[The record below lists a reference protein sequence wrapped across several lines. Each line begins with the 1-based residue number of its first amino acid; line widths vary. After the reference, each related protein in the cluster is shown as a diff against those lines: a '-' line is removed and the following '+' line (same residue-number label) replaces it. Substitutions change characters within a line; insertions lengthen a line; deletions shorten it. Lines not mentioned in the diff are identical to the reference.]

1 MLVAFAA
8 TGPIKANKLGKVS
21 NVPPPAMA
29 FTAPA
34 RNAEE
39 QSRVELQTGAGI
51 VLSVLYGLEPL
62 LKKVVGLVVACFGV
76 LGFEAAGPICFKDVA
91 SEAKLGFVLQNCPTP
106 EKRMIETMAGGLAIF
121 DYNNDGRPD
130 VYFTNGADVPSLKKS
145 SPKYANRLFRNDGNL
160 KFTDVTTE
168 SELAG
173 DGYSMGAA
181 VGDFDNDGNVD
192 LFVTGVY
199 HNTLYR
205 NLGNGKFEDV
215 TAKTGIK
222 SNEWSVAAGFFDFD
236 NDGKLD
242 LLIANYGAWSAATER
257 YCGDKTRNLRIYC
270 HPKYYEPRPNQLYRN
285 RGDGTFEDV
294 SAKSGIGAHRGRGMG
309 IAFSDYDRDGYMD
322 AFITN
327 DNLPNFLF
335 HNKGGGRFEEVALTA
350 GAALLD
356 SGKPVASMGTHF
368 RDYDND
374 GWPDIV
380 VVALTGES
388 FPIFH
393 NQKDGT
399 FRDLTYASKLASLSN
414 RVSGWGPIWADFN
427 NDGWPD
433 LFTSNSHVNDL
444 VERFEPTT
452 YKQPNTVF
460 VNSRDGKFAAS
471 SCADLSA
478 KSRAHR
484 GNAAADLDSDGRLD
498 VVVSAFLEPAEL
510 WRNTS
515 QNAAHWLEIKLYGTS
530 SNRDGIGTR
539 VQIGNQ
545 VQEYS
550 ANQGYSSSSLA
561 GLHFGLGSI
570 TKVDRIE
577 LKWPGGKTQTLADV
591 AVDRV
596 ITVKEP

>member
-8 TGPIKANKLGKVS
+8 TGPIKASKLGNVNS
-21 NVPPPAMA
+21 VPPPAMA
-29 FTAPA
+29 LTAPA

-51 VLSVLYGLEPL
+51 VLSVLYGLERF
-62 LKKVVGLVVACFGV
+62 LKKVLGFAAFCLVL

-91 SEAKLGFVLQNCPTP
+91 AESGIAFVLQNSPTP

-130 VYFTNGADVPSLKKS
+130 IYFTNGADVPSLKKS
-145 SPKYANRLFRNDGNL
+145 SPKYANRLFRNDGNM
-160 KFTDVTTE
+160 KFTDVTAA

-181 VGDFDNDGNVD
+181 AGDFDNDGNTD

-205 NLGNGKFEDV
+205 NLGNGKFQDV
-215 TAKTGIK
+215 TEKSGIK

-242 LLIANYGAWSAATER
+242 LFVANYGAWSAATER
-257 YCGDKTRNLRIYC
+257 FCGDETRQLRIYC
-270 HPKYYEPRPNQLYRN
+270 HPKYYDPRPNQLYRN
-285 RGDGTFEDV
+285 RGDGIFEDI
-294 SAKSGIGAHRGRGMG
+294 SEKSGIGAHRGRGMG
-309 IAFSDYDRDGYMD
+309 IAFADYDRDGYMD
-322 AFITN
+322 AFVTN

-335 HNKGGGRFEEVALTA
+335 HNNGGGKFEEVALTA

-356 SGKPVASMGTHF
+356 SGKPVASMGAHF

-399 FRDLTYASKLASLSN
+399 FRDLTYGSKVAALSN
-414 RVSGWGPIWADFN
+414 RLSGWGPIWADFD
-427 NDGWPD
+427 NDGWND

-444 VERFEPTT
+444 VERFEATT
-452 YKQPNTVF
+452 YKQANTVF
-460 VNSRDGKFAAS
+460 ANSRDGKFAPS
-471 SCADLSA
+471 SCPDLSA

-484 GNAAADLDSDGRLD
+484 GNAAADLDGDGKVD
-498 VVVSAFLEPAEL
+498 VVVSAFLERAEL

-515 QNAAHWLEIKLYGTS
+515 QTSGHWLEIKLRGTS
-530 SNRDGIGTR
+530 SNRDGIGRAYRSAIKFRNTQLTR
-539 VQIGNQ
+539 GT
-545 VQEYS
+545 
-550 ANQGYSSSSLA
+550 APRA
-561 GLHFGLGSI
+561 
-570 TKVDRIE
+570 
-577 LKWPGGKTQTLADV
+577 
-591 AVDRV
+591 
-596 ITVKEP
+596 